1 MVVVGGVMRGGW
13 CDGEWCEWEVDGGD
27 GEWVRLR
34 I

>member
-1 MVVVGGVMRGGW
+1 MVVVGGVMRGRW
-13 CDGEWCEWEVDGGD
+13 CDGEWWEWEVDGGD